1 MMATDSF
8 LNPKTTL
15 NVKGRLVDLSQPAVM
30 AILNLTPDSFYK
42 NSRSGSVEDMLLKVQ
57 GFINEGAKYID
68 LGAYSSRPGATH
80 ISVQEEID
88 RMLPAVEALH
98 KHFPDAILT
107 IDTFRA
113 EVARASILAGAHI
126 INDIAAGELDENMF
140 ATVAELQVP
149 YIMMHMKGTPQD
161 MQQDPFYNDVT
172 LEVVTYFIE
181 KVNRLRALGVKDII
195 LDPGFGFAKSIEH
208 NYELL
213 RNMED
218 LKIFSLPYLVGFS
231 RKSMVYKPLGS
242 NAAEALNG
250 TTVLHTIALQKGA
263 SILRAHDVKAAV
275 ECINLVKMLNL
286 ATP

>member
-1 MMATDSF
+1 MATDSF